1 VLAVRDLARTAA
13 TYETLGFTLTPRAAH
28 EDRTGTSNRLAQF
41 AERNFIELLE
51 VDVRKSSLPTTL
63 RPNRRFSASVITT
76 AAPLPGRDG
85 LSIPAFVRR

>member
-51 VDVRKSSLPTTL
+51 VD
-63 RPNRRFSASVITT
+63 RPEKLAPHDFAAEPPFFSFGDHDRRAI
-76 AAPLPGRDG
+76 ARA
-85 LSIPAFVRR
+85 